1 MRSRVARCAL
11 VLLSLAFPGC
21 VSSRTRTSLL
31 DRREVRVVDPDGK
44 GVPGVLVLVHFPGS
58 PSIGTVTDTAGR
70 FSIVVGDARSDTPLD
85 VATLTFSRSGFER
98 RELPLA
104 DFVAGPEE
112 LSLARAADSG
122 AVH

>member
-1 MRSRVARCAL
+1 MSWVARCAL
-11 VLLSLAFPGC
+11 AVLPLALPGC
-21 VSSRTRTSLL
+21 VSNRTRTSLL

-58 PSIGTVTDTAGR
+58 PAVGTVTDALGR

-85 VATLTFSRSGFER
+85 VATLTLSRSGFES
-98 RELPLA
+98 RELPHP

-112 LSLARAADSG
+112 LSLSRADG
-122 AVH
+122 REEH